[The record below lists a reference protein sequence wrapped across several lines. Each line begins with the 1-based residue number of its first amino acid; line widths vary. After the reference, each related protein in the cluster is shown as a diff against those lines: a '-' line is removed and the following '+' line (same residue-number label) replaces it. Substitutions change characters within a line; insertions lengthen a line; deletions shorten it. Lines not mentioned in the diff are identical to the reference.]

1 MCVCWGFMGIIMY
14 QQHAVYLACLA
25 IIKEVYYCMALCYCI
40 VAFVAFVV
48 VFVVIVICQ

>member
-1 MCVCWGFMGIIMY
+1 MY

-25 IIKEVYYCMALCYCI
+25 IIKEVYYCMALCYYI

-48 VFVVIVICQ
+48 VIVFVFVVIVICQ